1 MAIRTVGPTSTFPT
15 IAAAMAAS
23 VDDDTIQLEAG
34 YKNETATVTH
44 NGMTVTGGANSTGI
58 VLNLATGV
66 TIATLTLAGL
76 APINVIDNAGD
87 GGIVGNDGNN
97 VITVTNGVDAV
108 SGGLGIDRLVVD
120 YRLGT
125 TAVTGDST
133 TNFADAS
140 GRLVTINGGFEHITV
155 LTGSGADTIT
165 TGTGD
170 DIINTAN
177 GVSTVEAG
185 EGANSI
191 TGGIDAD
198 TVTAGDGGNFIDG
211 GDGTNTLTSG
221 SGADTI
227 IGGLGADTVVAGGGA
242 DLITMR
248 GGADTV
254 HGDAGVDRLVVNYA
268 ASTTAVTMAAP
279 TGSLAA
285 GYTGSV
291 ADTSGNTA
299 GFDGIENFTI
309 FGGTLGDLITT
320 GDGSDIIQTGAGND
334 TANGGG
340 GADRLIGGT
349 GRDILT
355 GGANND
361 VFDFNTVKESG
372 KAFAARD
379 VITDFVHGV
388 DDIDL
393 RTIDADRTHAGNQK
407 FSFIG
412 GARFTGDAGELH
424 VVRFNK
430 AGTANDKMF
439 VEGDVNG
446 DGRADFR
453 IELTG
458 LGPQLTQGD
467 FVL

>member
-1 MAIRTVGPTSTFPT
+1 
-15 IAAAMAAS
+15 MAAS
-23 VDDDTIQLEAG
+23 VDGDTIQLQAG
-34 YKNETATVTH
+34 YKNETANVTH
-44 NGMTVTGGANSTGI
+44 NGMTVTGGATSTGI
-58 VLNLATGV
+58 VLHLATGV
-66 TIATLTLAGL
+66 ALATFTLAGA
-76 APINVIDNAGD
+76 APINVFDNEG
-87 GGIVGNDGNN
+87 GNGIVGNDGNN
-97 VITVTNGVDAV
+97 IITVTNGADAA
-108 SGGLGIDRLVVD
+108 SGGLGTDRLVVD
-120 YRLGT
+120 YHLGT

-133 TNFADAS
+133 SNFADAS
-140 GRLVTINGGFEHITV
+140 GRLVTINGGFEHFTV

-170 DIINTAN
+170 DIINTGN
-177 GVSTVEAG
+177 GVSTVTAG

-198 TVTAGDGGNFIDG
+198 TVTAGNGGNFIDG

-227 IGGLGADTVVAGGGA
+227 TGGLGADTVVAGGGA

-254 HGDAGVDRLVVNYA
+254 HGDAGVDRLVVNYS

-340 GADRLIGGT
+340 GADRLIGGM

-372 KAFAARD
+372 KARAARD

-393 RTIDADRTHAGNQK
+393 RTIDADRTHGGNQR
-407 FSFIG
+407 FDFIG
-412 GARFTGDAGELH
+412 KSQFTGEAGEL
-424 VVRFNK
+424 RFVKINR
-430 AGTANDKMF
+430 AGTVNDITVIK
-439 VEGDVNG
+439 GDVNG
-446 DGRADFR
+446 DGRADFS
-453 IELTG
+453 IDLTG
-458 LGPQLTQGD
+458 LHQLTQGD